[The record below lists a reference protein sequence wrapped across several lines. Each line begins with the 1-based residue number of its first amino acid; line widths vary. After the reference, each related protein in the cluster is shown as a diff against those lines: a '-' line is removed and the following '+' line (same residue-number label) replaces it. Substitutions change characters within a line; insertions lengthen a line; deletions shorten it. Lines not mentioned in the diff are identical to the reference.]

1 MTPLASGRRLQRLLL
16 LVVFFLVFAYLSYP
30 SLSRSQGWQDASEP
44 DEEYIPT
51 SFDWAS
57 RPMKNPIPE
66 SSLVQLP
73 KGPPR
78 ELPRI
83 QYAFT
88 ADELGKA
95 HNETQWYRR
104 DAVRKAA
111 QKSWK
116 SYRAFAWRHD
126 ELTPQSLTG
135 KDSFAGWGATLVDS
149 LDTLWIMGLREEFD
163 EAVRAVGAIDWNKS
177 SSSHCS
183 LFETNIRYL
192 GGLISAYDLS
202 NREILFKK
210 AVELGDMLFAGF
222 DTPNHLPANSY
233 DFRKAKVGELS
244 ASSRQ
249 SLAVLG
255 SMSMEFTRLSQLT
268 GDPKYYSIVE
278 QLKKGLE
285 KTQEQTNLPGLWP
298 KYIDLI
304 EGTRPRS
311 DTLFTL
317 GAQADSAYEYLSKT
331 YLLLGG
337 LDPSYEL
344 MHVKAMD
351 AAVKHLLFR
360 PMLPSGDD
368 DTYEAG
374 SPPPDIL
381 FSGNAVSTQRDK
393 SDLQPR
399 VQHLGCFA
407 GGMFALGGKLFDRPD
422 HVQIGEQLARGCAWA
437 YEAFSTGIMPEV
449 SELVPCDKVVEH
461 EAEEN
466 DDHLAQ
472 CPWNEAKWRQRK
484 KKAAAAAAAAAAMNT
499 RFASDTTNSQTTTL
513 PKPFTKLLDPHY
525 LLRPEAIE
533 SLFVLYRI
541 TGKKDLLDIAWRM
554 FQSITKATE
563 TKFAFS
569 AIEDVHIPNPGQPTT
584 KTDSMESFWM
594 AETLKYFY
602 LIFSPE
608 DGAAEGSGGEEE
620 GVTLDGWV
628 FNTEAHPF
636 RVPRPMVEVKVR
648 EGGEGEEK
656 SK

>member
-1 MTPLASGRRLQRLLL
+1 MTPLASGRRLQRLFIF
-16 LVVFFLVFAYLSYP
+16 VVFFLVFGYLSYP
-30 SLSRSQGWQDASEP
+30 SLSRSQGWQEAEP
-44 DEEYIPT
+44 EDEYVQT

-57 RPMKNPIPE
+57 RPMKYPIPE
-66 SSLVQLP
+66 SSLIPLP
-73 KGPPR
+73 EGPPR

-83 QYAFT
+83 QHVFT
-88 ADELGKA
+88 KDELDKA
-95 HNETQWYRR
+95 HNETQFQRR

-116 SYRAFAWRHD
+116 SYRAFAWRRD
-126 ELTPQSLTG
+126 ELTPVSLTG
-135 KDSFAGWGATLVDS
+135 KNSFAGWGATLVDS
-149 LDTLWIMGLREEFD
+149 LDTLWIMGLRAEFD
-163 EAVRAVGAIDWNKS
+163 EAVRAVGSIDWNKA

-192 GGLISAYDLS
+192 GGLLSAYDLS
-202 NREILFKK
+202 DQEILLKK

-222 DTPNHLPANSY
+222 DTPNHLPANSFN
-233 DFRKAKVGELS
+233 FRNAKNGKLM

-268 GDPKYYSIVE
+268 GDPKYYTVVE
-278 QLKKGLE
+278 QLKRGLE
-285 KTQEQTNLPGLWP
+285 KTQDQTNLPGLWP

-304 EGTRPRS
+304 EGTRPTS

-337 LDPSYEL
+337 LDPSYET
-344 MHVKAMD
+344 MHTKAMD
-351 AAVKHLLFR
+351 AAAKHLLFR

-368 DTYEAG
+368 DAFEAG

-381 FSGNAVSTQRDK
+381 FSGNAVSTHRDK
-393 SDLQPR
+393 SALQPR

-407 GGMFALGGKLFDRPD
+407 GGMFALGGKLFDRPE

-449 SELVPCDKVVEH
+449 SEVVPC
-461 EAEEN
+461 EN
-466 DDHLAQ
+466 AREKDGHHQHLTQQ
-472 CPWNEAKWRQRK
+472 CPWNETKYRIEKR
-484 KKAAAAAAAAAAMNT
+484 KAAAALSH
-499 RFASDTTNSQTTTL
+499 RFTSDPNPDDSDPSTSSASPQKKPIPL
-513 PKPFTKLLDPHY
+513 PKPFTKISDPRY
-525 LLRPEAIE
+525 MLRPEAIE
-533 SLFVLYRI
+533 SLFILYRI
-541 TGKKDLLDIAWRM
+541 TGKKDLLDVAWRM
-554 FQSITKATE
+554 FSAISKATE

-569 AIEDVHIPNPGQPTT
+569 AIANVHTANPGQPTV
-584 KTDSMESFWM
+584 KMDSMESFWL

-608 DGAAEGSGGEEE
+608 ETTIS
-620 GVTLDGWV
+620 LDEWV
-628 FNTEAHPF
+628 VNTEAHPF
-636 RVPRPMVEVKVR
+636 RRPGV
-648 EGGEGEEK
+648 EGGVR
-656 SK
+656 

>member
-1 MTPLASGRRLQRLLL
+1 MTLLASGRRLQRILL
-16 LVVFFLVFAYLSYP
+16 LVVFFLVFGYLSYP
-30 SLSRSQGWQDASEP
+30 SLSRSRGWQEAETY
-44 DEEYIPT
+44 EEYVQT

-66 SSLVQLP
+66 SSLIQLP
-73 KGPPR
+73 EGPPR

-83 QYAFT
+83 QHAFT
-88 ADELGKA
+88 KDELDKA
-95 HNETQWYRR
+95 HNETQFQRR

-116 SYRAFAWRHD
+116 SYRAYAWRRD
-126 ELTPQSLTG
+126 ELAPQSLIG
-135 KDSFAGWGATLVDS
+135 RDSFAGWGATLVDS

-163 EAVRAVGAIDWNKS
+163 EAVRAVGAIDWNKAS
-177 SSSHCS
+177 SSDCS

-192 GGLISAYDLS
+192 GGLLSAYDLS
-202 NREILFKK
+202 GQEILLKK
-210 AVELGDMLFAGF
+210 AVELVDMLFAGF

-233 DFRKAKVGELS
+233 NFKKAKNGELE

-249 SLAVLG
+249 PLAVLG

-268 GDPKYYSIVE
+268 GDPKYYSVVE
-278 QLKKGLE
+278 QLKRGLE
-285 KTQEQTNLPGLWP
+285 KTQDKTNLPGLWP

-304 EGTRPRS
+304 EGTRPSS

-337 LDPSYEL
+337 LDPSYEK
-344 MHVKAMD
+344 MHIKAMD

-360 PMLPSGDD
+360 PMLPFGDD

-381 FSGNAVSTQRDK
+381 LSGNAVSTQRDK
-393 SDLQPR
+393 SELQPR

-422 HVQIGEQLARGCAWA
+422 HVQIGEQLARGCVWA

-449 SELVPCDKVVEH
+449 SELVPCEKKADKDSDSRLV
-461 EAEEN
+461 
-466 DDHLAQ
+466 Q
-472 CPWNEAKWRQRK
+472 CPWNETKYRLKK
-484 KKAAAAAAAAAAMNT
+484 KKAAALSRTSSFTDNT
-499 RFASDTTNSQTTTL
+499 NPKPNDYKIPLL
-513 PKPFTKLLDPHY
+513 PKPFTKISNPRY

-533 SLFVLYRI
+533 SLFILYRI
-541 TGKKDLLDIAWRM
+541 TGKKDLLDMAWRM
-554 FQSITKATE
+554 FSAITKATE

-569 AIEDVHIPNPGQPTT
+569 AIEDVHTANPGQPTI
-584 KTDSMESFWM
+584 KMDSMESFWM
-594 AETLKYFY
+594 AETL
-602 LIFSPE
+602 
-608 DGAAEGSGGEEE
+608 
-620 GVTLDGWV
+620 
-628 FNTEAHPF
+628 
-636 RVPRPMVEVKVR
+636 
-648 EGGEGEEK
+648 
-656 SK
+656 

>member
-1 MTPLASGRRLQRLLL
+1 
-16 LVVFFLVFAYLSYP
+16 
-30 SLSRSQGWQDASEP
+30 
-44 DEEYIPT
+44 
-51 SFDWAS
+51 
-57 RPMKNPIPE
+57 MKNPIPE
-66 SSLVQLP
+66 SSLIRLP
-73 KGPPR
+73 ESPPR

-83 QYAFT
+83 QHAFT
-88 ADELGKA
+88 QDELDEA
-95 HNETQWYRR
+95 HNETQFQRR

-116 SYRAFAWRHD
+116 SYRAFAWRRD
-126 ELTPQSLTG
+126 ELTPESLRG

-149 LDTLWIMGLREEFD
+149 LDTLWIMGLRKEFD
-163 EAVRAVGAIDWNKS
+163 EAVRTVGAIDWNKA

-192 GGLISAYDLS
+192 GGLLSAYDLS
-202 NREILFKK
+202 GREILLKK

-233 DFRKAKVGELS
+233 NFKRAKNGELT

-268 GDPKYYSIVE
+268 GNPTYYTVVE
-278 QLKKGLE
+278 QLKRGLE
-285 KTQEQTNLPGLWP
+285 KTQDQTNLPGLWP

-304 EGTRPRS
+304 KGTRPTS

-337 LDPSYEL
+337 LDPSYET
-344 MHVKAMD
+344 MHIKAMD
-351 AAVKHLLFR
+351 AAIKHLLFR
-360 PMLPSGDD
+360 AMLPSDHDD
-368 DTYEAG
+368 ALYETG

-381 FSGNAVSTQRDK
+381 FSGNAVSHEHDK

-422 HVQIGEQLARGCAWA
+422 HVEIGEQLARGCAWA

-449 SELVPCDKVVEH
+449 SELVPCEKDTEPH
-461 EAEEN
+461 EG
-466 DDHLAQ
+466 DHLTTQ
-472 CPWNEAKWRQRK
+472 CPWNETKYRIQK
-484 KKAAAAAAAAAAMNT
+484 KKAAVSSSSRT
-499 RFASDTTNSQTTTL
+499 SASNSNSDNDDYHKKTL
-513 PKPFTKLLDPHY
+513 PKPFTKLSDPRY
-525 LLRPEAIE
+525 MLRPEAIE

-554 FQSITKATE
+554 FSAITKATE

-569 AIEDVHIPNPGQPTT
+569 AIEDVHPAATYPGLQQTV
-584 KTDSMESFWM
+584 KMDSMESFWL

-602 LIFSPE
+602 LIFS
-608 DGAAEGSGGEEE
+608 EEQQIS
-620 GVTLDGWV
+620 LDEWV
-628 FNTEAHPF
+628 LNTEAHPF
-636 RVPRPMVEVKVR
+636 RRPKAEA
-648 EGGEGEEK
+648 
-656 SK
+656 